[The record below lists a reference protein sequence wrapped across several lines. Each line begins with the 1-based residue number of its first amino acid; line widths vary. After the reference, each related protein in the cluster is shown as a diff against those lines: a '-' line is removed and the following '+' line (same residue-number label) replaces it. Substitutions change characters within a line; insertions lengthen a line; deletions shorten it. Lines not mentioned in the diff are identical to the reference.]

1 MVMLNSFSS
10 AKPETRYF
18 YEPKDDIEVHELA
31 EIVPYL
37 IKASRV
43 WESYQQGAPISLEL
57 FKQLP
62 VQSQRHFRKPP
73 VG

>member
-1 MVMLNSFSS
+1 MIIVDSFPSD
-10 AKPETRYF
+10 KLETRCF

-37 IKASRV
+37 IKASKV
-43 WESYQQGAPISLEL
+43 WDSYQKGAPISPEL
-57 FKQLP
+57 VDQLS
-62 VQSQRHFRKPP
+62 VQSQRHFRKPH

>member
-10 AKPETRYF
+10 AEPDTRCF

-31 EIVPYL
+31 GIVPYL

-43 WESYQQGAPISLEL
+43 WKSYEKEVPISPEL
-57 FKQLP
+57 FNQIP
-62 VQSQRHFRKPP
+62 VQFQRHFRKPH